1 MRAHK
6 VEGPLTVSSNATHSD
21 GYGGLRF
28 WIPICIVAL
37 VGIVVSAAV
46 GIRFYRQEIAAE
58 QSLLDRSVDAHA
70 GLVQERLHEREVLAR
85 MAAAMFTAPT
95 TIGSDPLAALRTP
108 FSALTADPVAV
119 GWIPRIDPAQV
130 DQALQALAANGMNP
144 PHFLGPDLKPF
155 DPHGL
160 ARPLYPVIDVEPRT
174 PENLHMLGYD
184 VGADPRAL
192 AAIDKASAS
201 GTLFVTDPRPLRQMP
216 QHLGVILFAPV
227 FRGGDQGS
235 PAGFVSFAYRL
246 DQLLAYAGDPYPLI
260 VTFAD
265 PDNPDGPPLFSVVP
279 AGARNVKAND
289 DPAREPG
296 APSRILNFG
305 NRQWTVYYQPARD
318 PGYRAL
324 LLAANAAAIGLA
336 LTSIIVGLF
345 GYVVHNNLR
354 LSNEVQSRI
363 AVEQRLNSV
372 IRELNHR
379 VKNMLAVIQSI
390 VVRSLRSGT
399 IVDEARDLVAGRLQA
414 MSHAVSLLTET
425 EWQGINLRDLF
436 SAQVLPVTT
445 RVAIDGPDVIIG
457 ARAAQALSL
466 LLFELS
472 ANAAKHG
479 ALSTPNG
486 TVKVRWS
493 VEGADQKAEFRFRW
507 EESGGL
513 PPVDPQYSGFGYIVL
528 DRVAPEAVRGVAKRS
543 YTPSGFLYELEAP
556 LSGLGGKADED

>member
-1 MRAHK
+1 
-6 VEGPLTVSSNATHSD
+6 
-21 GYGGLRF
+21 LRF
-28 WIPICIVAL
+28 WIPISIVAL
-37 VGIVVSAAV
+37 VGIIVSAAV

-58 QSLLDRSVDAHA
+58 QSLLVRSVDAHA
-70 GLVQERLHEREVLAR
+70 GLVEERLHEREVLAR

-95 TIGSDPLAALRTP
+95 AIGSDPLAALRAP
-108 FSALTADPVAV
+108 FRALTADPVAV
-119 GWIPRIDPAQV
+119 GWLPRVDSAQA

-144 PHFLGPDLKPF
+144 PQFLGPDLRPF
-155 DPHGL
+155 DPHGV
-160 ARPLYPVIDVEPRT
+160 ARPMYPMIDVEPRT
-174 PENLHMLGYD
+174 PENLQMLGYD
-184 VGADPRAL
+184 VGADPRSL
-192 AAIDKASAS
+192 AAIDKASET

-216 QHLGVILFAPV
+216 QHLGVVLFAPV
-227 FRGGDQGS
+227 FRTGDQGS
-235 PAGFVSFAYRL
+235 PAGFVSFSYRI
-246 DQLLAYAGDPYPLI
+246 DQLLAYVGDPYPLI

-265 PDNPDGPPLFSVVP
+265 PDSADGSPLFSVAPDNV
-279 AGARNVKAND
+279 RNAKAND
-289 DPAREPG
+289 NPAHDPSART
-296 APSRILNFG
+296 RNLHFG
-305 NRQWTVYYQPARD
+305 NRQWTVYYQPARE

-345 GYVVHNNLR
+345 GYVVHNNMR

-390 VVRSLRSGT
+390 VLRSLRSGT

-445 RVAIDGPDVIIG
+445 RVSIDGPDVVIG
-457 ARAAQALSL
+457 ARAAQALAL
-466 LLFELS
+466 LLFELA

-479 ALSTPNG
+479 ALSTQAG
-486 TVKVRWS
+486 AVKVQWS
-493 VEGADQKAEFRFRW
+493 VEGAGKNAEFRFRW

-513 PPVDPQYSGFGYIVL
+513 PPADPQYSGFGYIVL
-528 DRVAPEAVRGVAKRS
+528 DRVAPEAVRGVAKRF
-543 YTPSGFLYELEAP
+543 YAPSGFVYELQAP
-556 LSGLGGKADED
+556 LSGLGGKAGDDRID

>member
-1 MRAHK
+1 M
-6 VEGPLTVSSNATHSD
+6 
-21 GYGGLRF
+21 
-28 WIPICIVAL
+28 PISIVAL
-37 VGIVVSAAV
+37 VGIIVSAAV

-58 QSLLDRSVDAHA
+58 QSLLERSVDAHA
-70 GLVQERLHEREVLAR
+70 GLVQERLHERDVLAR
-85 MAAAMFTAPT
+85 IAAAMFTAPPA
-95 TIGSDPLAALRTP
+95 IGADPLAALRAP
-108 FSALTADPVAV
+108 LRPLAAGPVAV
-119 GWIPRIDPAQV
+119 EWIPRVDPAQA
-130 DQALQALAANGMNP
+130 DEALQALAAAGMNP
-144 PHFLGPDLKPF
+144 PRFLGPDLKPL
-155 DPHGL
+155 DPHAA
-160 ARPLYPVIDVEPRT
+160 ARPIYPVADVEPRT
-174 PENLHMLGYD
+174 AENLRMLGYD
-184 VGADPRAL
+184 LGADPRTM
-192 AAIDKASAS
+192 AAIDKASATGS
-201 GTLFVTDPRPLRQMP
+201 LFVTDPRPLRQMP
-216 QHLGVILFAPV
+216 QHLGVVLFVPV
-227 FRGGDQGS
+227 FRSGDQRS
-235 PAGFVSFAYRL
+235 PAGFLSFAYRL
-246 DQLLAYAGDPYPLI
+246 DQLLAYLGDPYPLI

-265 PDNPDGPPLFSVVP
+265 PDNADGPPLFSVAP
-279 AGARNVKAND
+279 ANARTAKADENLTREPNARARN
-289 DPAREPG
+289 
-296 APSRILNFG
+296 LQFG
-305 NRQWTVYYQPARD
+305 NRQWTVFYQPARA

-399 IVDEARDLVAGRLQA
+399 IVDEARELVAGRLQA

-486 TVKVRWS
+486 SVKVRWS
-493 VEGADQKAEFRFRW
+493 VEGADKNAEFRFRW
-507 EESGGL
+507 EENGGL
-513 PPVDPQYSGFGYIVL
+513 QPADPQYSGFGHIVL
-528 DRVAPEAVRGVAKRS
+528 DRVAPEAVRGAAKRF
-543 YTPSGFLYELEAP
+543 YAPSGFVYELEAP
-556 LSGLGGKADED
+556 FSGLGGKADED

>member
-1 MRAHK
+1 M
-6 VEGPLTVSSNATHSD
+6 
-21 GYGGLRF
+21 
-28 WIPICIVAL
+28 PICIVAL
-37 VGIVVSAAV
+37 VGIIVSAAV

-58 QSLLDRSVDAHA
+58 QSLLERSVDAHA
-70 GLVQERLHEREVLAR
+70 GLVQERLHERDVLAR
-85 MAAAMFTAPT
+85 IAAAMFTAPPA
-95 TIGSDPLAALRTP
+95 IGSDPLVALRAP
-108 FSALTADPVAV
+108 LRALTVGPVAV
-119 GWIPRIDPAQV
+119 EWIPRVDLAQA
-130 DQALQALAANGMNP
+130 DQALQALATAGMNP
-144 PHFLGPDLKPF
+144 PRFLGPDLKPL
-155 DPHGL
+155 DPRAL
-160 ARPLYPVIDVEPRT
+160 ARPIYPVTDVEPRT
-174 PENLHMLGYD
+174 AENLRMLGYD
-184 VGADPRAL
+184 LGADPRTM
-192 AAIDKASAS
+192 AAINNASEAGS
-201 GTLFVTDPRPLRQMP
+201 PFVTDPRPLRQTP
-216 QHLGVILFAPV
+216 QHLGVVLFVPV
-227 FRGGDQGS
+227 FRSGDQRS
-235 PAGFVSFAYRL
+235 PAGFLSFAYRL
-246 DQLLAYAGDPYPLI
+246 DQLLAYLGDPYPLI
-260 VTFAD
+260 VTFVD
-265 PDNPDGPPLFSVVP
+265 PDNPDGPPLFSVAP
-279 AGARNVKAND
+279 ANARGAKAEEN
-289 DPAREPG
+289 PARESN
-296 APSRILNFG
+296 ARKRDLQFG
-305 NRQWTVYYQPARD
+305 NRQWTVFYQPART

-399 IVDEARDLVAGRLQA
+399 IVDEARELVAGRLQA

-493 VEGADQKAEFRFRW
+493 VEGAGTDAEFRFRW
-507 EESGGL
+507 EELGGL
-513 PPVDPQYSGFGYIVL
+513 KPADPQYSGFGHIVL
-528 DRVAPEAVRGVAKRS
+528 DRVAPEAVRGAAKRF
-543 YTPSGFLYELEAP
+543 YAPSGFVYELEAP
-556 LSGLGGKADED
+556 VSGLGGKADDD

>member
-1 MRAHK
+1 MRAHQ
-6 VEGPLTVSSNATHSD
+6 VEGPLTVSSSATHSD

-28 WIPICIVAL
+28 WIPISIVAV
-37 VGIVVSAAV
+37 VGIIVSAAI
-46 GIRFYRQEIAAE
+46 GIRFYRQEIATE
-58 QSLLDRSVDAHA
+58 QSLLERSVDAHA
-70 GLVQERLHEREVLAR
+70 GLVQERLNEREVLAR
-85 MAAAMFTAPT
+85 MAAAMFTAPAV
-95 TIGSDPLAALRTP
+95 IGSDPLAALRAP
-108 FSALTADPVAV
+108 FRALTADPVAV
-119 GWIPRIDPAQV
+119 GWIPRVDPAQT
-130 DQALQALAANGMNP
+130 DQALAALAANGMNP
-144 PHFLGPDLKPF
+144 PRFLGYDLQPL
-155 DPHGL
+155 DPH
-160 ARPLYPVIDVEPRT
+160 AVTRQMYPVIDVEPRT
-174 PENLHMLGYD
+174 PENLQMLGYD

-192 AAIDKASAS
+192 AAIDKASES
-201 GTLFVTDPRPLRQMP
+201 GTLFVTDPRPLQQMP
-216 QHLGVILFAPV
+216 QHLGVVLFAPV
-227 FRGGDQGS
+227 FRSGDQRS

-246 DQLLAYAGDPYPLI
+246 DQLLAYVGDPYPLI

-265 PDNPDGPPLFSVVP
+265 PDNPEGPPLFSVAPDNTRNAKVNDSP
-279 AGARNVKAND
+279 AHDPDVRARN
-289 DPAREPG
+289 
-296 APSRILNFG
+296 LHFG
-305 NRQWTVYYQPARD
+305 NRQWTVYYRPARD

-324 LLAANAAAIGLA
+324 LLAANTAAIGLA

-354 LSNEVQSRI
+354 LSNEVRSRI

-445 RVAIDGPDVIIG
+445 RMAIDGPDVIIG

-479 ALSTPNG
+479 ALSTPDG
-486 TVKVRWS
+486 TVKVGWS

-507 EESGGL
+507 EENGGL
-513 PPVDPQYSGFGYIVL
+513 PPADPHYSGFGYIVL
-528 DRVAPEAVRGVAKRS
+528 DRVAPEAVRGVAKRF
-543 YTPSGFLYELEAP
+543 YAPSGFVYELEAP
-556 LSGLGGKADED
+556 LSGLGGKADDD